1 MRQAKIDEKESNLQR
16 DFFNAIKTNYE
27 EITE

>member
-1 MRQAKIDEKESNLQR
+1 MRQANKDEKESILQR

-27 EITE
+27 EIIE